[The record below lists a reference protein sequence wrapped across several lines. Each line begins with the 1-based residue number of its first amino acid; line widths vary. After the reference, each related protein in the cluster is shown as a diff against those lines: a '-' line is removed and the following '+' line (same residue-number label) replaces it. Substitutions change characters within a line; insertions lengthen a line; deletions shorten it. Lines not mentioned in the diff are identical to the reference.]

1 MLLKVFFYKEVWIC
15 KTVWNSNIEHQKAPQ
30 PWTLVIW
37 TSLPEYILSS
47 RMGGG
52 GRDTDTQQSQWVFLF
67 SPFTVEYIL
76 VSSLNLKIDLS
87 TCLWPFPGNNIGQRL
102 PSWWNAMHFLQRS
115 TYDHFWRQTLGK
127 STSRGICY
135 VQTSWP
141 AIFGTW
147 HDFIR
152 IITFLIN

>member
-1 MLLKVFFYKEVWIC
+1 MQNSLKFQ
-15 KTVWNSNIEHQKAPQ
+15 HRAPKKRLN
-30 PWTLVIW
+30 PWTLVIYS
-37 TSLPEYILSS
+37 SLSEYMYILSS
-47 RMGGG
+47 RIGRGGV
-52 GRDTDTQQSQWVFLF
+52 TDTQQSQWVFLF
-67 SPFTVEYIL
+67 SPFTVEYII
-76 VSSLNLKIDLS
+76 VSSLNLNIDFS

-102 PSWWNAMHFLQRS
+102 PSWWIAMHFLQRS